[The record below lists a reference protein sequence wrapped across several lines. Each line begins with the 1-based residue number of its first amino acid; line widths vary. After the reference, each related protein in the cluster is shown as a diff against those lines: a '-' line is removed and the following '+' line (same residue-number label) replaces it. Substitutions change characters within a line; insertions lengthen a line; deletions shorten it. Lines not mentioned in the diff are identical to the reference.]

1 VVLHPSS
8 RVLLVATSLLQVA
21 ARSKQQQRQID
32 SGNGRVRHL
41 IRKEKMQLFEISCIG
56 I

>member
-32 SGNGRVRHL
+32 SGNGRVSPDQK
-41 IRKEKMQLFEISCIG
+41 RKEATI
-56 I
+56 